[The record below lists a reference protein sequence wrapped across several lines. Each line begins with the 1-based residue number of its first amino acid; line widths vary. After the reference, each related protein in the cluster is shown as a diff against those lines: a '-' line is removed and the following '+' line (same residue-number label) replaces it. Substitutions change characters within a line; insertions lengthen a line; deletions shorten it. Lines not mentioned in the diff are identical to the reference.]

1 MAFIPKDAKWYL
13 AEIVL
18 KITVED
24 DPRNVVHTNWV
35 LVRAD
40 SPEEAYERSLSLG
53 RQWEGDRYEN
63 PAGKMVRTDFCG
75 LRDLNVIHEEL
86 EDGAEITFEE
96 EIGLSDEEIRKKI
109 SSKDRLGV
117 FRPLERSDRPD
128 YASKEIID
136 EARKLLAA
144 KNEPEDSQ

>member
-1 MAFIPKDAKWYL
+1 VGFIPKDAKWYL

-24 DPRNVVHTNWV
+24 DPRSVAHTNWV

-53 RQWEGDRYEN
+53 KQWEGNRYEN
-63 PAGKMVRTDFCG
+63 AAGKMVRTDFCG
-75 LRDLNVIHEEL
+75 LRDLSVIHEEL
-86 EDGAEITFEE
+86 EHGSEIKFAQ

-109 SSKDRLGV
+109 SSKGAECLSGD
-117 FRPLERSDRPD
+117 
-128 YASKEIID
+128 
-136 EARKLLAA
+136 
-144 KNEPEDSQ
+144 